1 MNPEDKI
8 KELINK
14 SDAKT
19 VPGVDDRILGDAS
32 KHLEKLKQQRSAP
45 SRPNFWRTIMKSPK
59 TKLAAAAVVLI
70 TALLSILYF
79 YPVSTVYALSDAT
92 KLMSQAR
99 TLHIS
104 MKYFLNKDEMRSE
117 YWYDLENGRKY
128 SYWEGITSE
137 PNPEAGNPIKYV
149 PVKYVLETVYDSQ
162 YIMKVNHKNKTVD
175 YGKLLASQKQPNKQM
190 IANRTLTA
198 AVQDMRYLNQYHKT
212 GTGQLEGQA
221 YDIWQ
226 REFKHTDSGYSF
238 RFEIW
243 VSPSTGSIVKI
254 RRFVNYNK
262 SRREWELQTETYK
275 IEKNVELPANIFATD
290 PPKGYIIKNSKANAP
305 LTGIGFEAFEH
316 KAGHELRVLISF
328 TLEDGSVLSCWNAT
342 HPSSK
347 SVSDDY
353 LEQLAFGGDLPEM
366 PIALYG
372 LMSNPDKDNP
382 QPTTYYLGRHL
393 IHTYKKGEFYE
404 WALYVPQHQVINPD
418 ETKFT
423 LAVMKLS
430 AQDPNLPE
438 HMPVRGLISPT
449 ITQEDFEQYV
459 RDAMLELSD
468 YEIVDENLTYNN
480 LIKLAIQTRNL
491 KHLYANFSSEV
502 KEAKE
507 RIMELKSVKIITPEQ
522 ARQQVKQVVESF
534 YTAIREGRDNDA
546 IRLLKYEEPR
556 ASRAINTMRRLLEI
570 TPIHIDSIY
579 VDETTALVITTELG
593 LFEGQKARF
602 VISLLKGN
610 GTWLIEKFKSIT
622 TDGMQE
628 VIDDYLKSVPNAKHF
643 SEN

>member
-1 MNPEDKI
+1 
-8 KELINK
+8 
-14 SDAKT
+14 
-19 VPGVDDRILGDAS
+19 
-32 KHLEKLKQQRSAP
+32 
-45 SRPNFWRTIMKSPK
+45 
-59 TKLAAAAVVLI
+59 
-70 TALLSILYF
+70 
-79 YPVSTVYALSDAT
+79 
-92 KLMSQAR
+92 
-99 TLHIS
+99 
-104 MKYFLNKDEMRSE
+104 
-117 YWYDLENGRKY
+117 
-128 SYWEGITSE
+128 
-137 PNPEAGNPIKYV
+137 
-149 PVKYVLETVYDSQ
+149 
-162 YIMKVNHKNKTVD
+162 
-175 YGKLLASQKQPNKQM
+175 
-190 IANRTLTA
+190 
-198 AVQDMRYLNQYHKT
+198 
-212 GTGQLEGQA
+212 
-221 YDIWQ
+221 
-226 REFKHTDSGYSF
+226 
-238 RFEIW
+238 
-243 VSPSTGSIVKI
+243 
-254 RRFVNYNK
+254 
-262 SRREWELQTETYK
+262 
-275 IEKNVELPANIFATD
+275 
-290 PPKGYIIKNSKANAP
+290 
-305 LTGIGFEAFEH
+305 
-316 KAGHELRVLISF
+316 
-328 TLEDGSVLSCWNAT
+328 
-342 HPSSK
+342 
-347 SVSDDY
+347 
-353 LEQLAFGGDLPEM
+353 M
-366 PIALYG
+366 PITLYG
-372 LMSNPDKDNP
+372 LISNPDKDNP

-423 LAVMKLS
+423 LAVMKLN

-507 RIMELKSVKIITPEQ
+507 RIMELKPVKIITPEQ
-522 ARQQVKQVVESF
+522 AKQQVKQVVESF

-546 IRLLKYEEPR
+546 VRLLKYEEPR

-593 LFEGQKARF
+593 PFEGQKARF